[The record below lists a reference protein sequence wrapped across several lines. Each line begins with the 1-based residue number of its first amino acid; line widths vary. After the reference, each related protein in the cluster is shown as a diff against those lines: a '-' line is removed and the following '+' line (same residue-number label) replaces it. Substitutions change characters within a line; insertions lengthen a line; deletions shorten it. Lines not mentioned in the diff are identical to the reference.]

1 MATPGSPEAVAKGCS
16 CPIMDNCH
24 GRGYMGQK
32 NVFSVTLGC
41 IIHSSAY
48 MSTDANAPR
57 TKQKRYCYEC
67 ESEIEGSV
75 CYDCLNEQM
84 LNGGAD

>member
-16 CPIMDNCH
+16 CPIMDNGR

-32 NVFSVTLGC
+32 NVFSINLEC
-41 IIHSSAY
+41 SIHSLSLA
-48 MSTDANAPR
+48 
-57 TKQKRYCYEC
+57 KKEKRYCYEC

>member
-16 CPIMDNCH
+16 CAIMDNAH

-32 NVFSVTLGC
+32 NVFSINLDC
-41 IIHSSAY
+41 RIHSS
-48 MSTDANAPR
+48 SL
-57 TKQKRYCYEC
+57 TKKETRYCHEC
-67 ESEIEGSV
+67 KSEVEGPV
-75 CYDCLNEQM
+75 CYECLNEQM

>member
-1 MATPGSPEAVAKGCS
+1 MPTPGSPEAVAKGCS
-16 CPIMDNCH
+16 CPIMDNGH

-32 NVFSVTLGC
+32 NVFVISNVC
-41 IIHSSAY
+41 SIHSSSLA
-48 MSTDANAPR
+48 
-57 TKQKRYCYEC
+57 KKEKRYCYEC